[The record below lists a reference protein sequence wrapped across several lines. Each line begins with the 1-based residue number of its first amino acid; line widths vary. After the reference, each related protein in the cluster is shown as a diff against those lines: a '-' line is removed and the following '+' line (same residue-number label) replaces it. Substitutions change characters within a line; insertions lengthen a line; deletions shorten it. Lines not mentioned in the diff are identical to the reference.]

1 VKRPRDALAWL
12 GAHLLRAVLENPGL
26 KAISLVFALGLFVYL
41 NRVEETIDRSFPVG
55 IFVRQPPESANREL
69 MTQIPPNI
77 YVTLRGSTRAL
88 EQLLR
93 DRPIPPIE
101 LDLRDGERQS
111 VSFDA
116 SMLSLPPDVAVT
128 IFDPPS
134 IELEWQDVIDRII
147 PVQAA
152 ITGEPAEGYV
162 VQGQPAVDPS
172 AVTVRGPKRMV
183 EVMQHARLAAFDVT
197 GLTEGLYRRPI
208 AIEAPPQR
216 VTYLG
221 ITSTTVTVRIARRTH
236 EAKFERLPVEV
247 VGVTSGSTNPK
258 HVMVTVVGP
267 PEVVRALRAEQVV
280 PRVDVAALPPEQR
293 SAKHGSVVARV
304 TVDVASVE
312 AQVQPPTV
320 TVKW

>member
-1 VKRPRDALAWL
+1 
-12 GAHLLRAVLENPGL
+12 
-26 KAISLVFALGLFVYL
+26 
-41 NRVEETIDRSFPVG
+41 
-55 IFVRQPPESANREL
+55 
-69 MTQIPPNI
+69 
-77 YVTLRGSTRAL
+77 
-88 EQLLR
+88 
-93 DRPIPPIE
+93 
-101 LDLRDGERQS
+101 
-111 VSFDA
+111 
-116 SMLSLPPDVAVT
+116 
-128 IFDPPS
+128 
-134 IELEWQDVIDRII
+134 
-147 PVQAA
+147 
-152 ITGEPAEGYV
+152 V

-172 AVTVRGPKRMV
+172 AITVRGPKRMV

-221 ITSTTVTVRIARRTH
+221 ITSITVTVRVVRRTH

-247 VGVTSGSTNPK
+247 VGVTNGSTNPK
-258 HVMVTVVGP
+258 HVMGHRGRSARGGA
-267 PEVVRALRAEQVV
+267 RAPGRAG
-280 PRVDVAALPPEQR
+280 RAARGRGGAPPEQR